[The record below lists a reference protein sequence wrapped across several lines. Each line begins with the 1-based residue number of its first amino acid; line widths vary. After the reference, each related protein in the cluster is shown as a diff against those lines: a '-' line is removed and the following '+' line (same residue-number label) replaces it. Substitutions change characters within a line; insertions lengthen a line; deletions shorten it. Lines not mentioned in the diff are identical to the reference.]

1 MRGRDFVDVYKRE
14 MACLKVLWRFQS
26 LCVRDIYTHTH
37 ITVFYCYCS
46 IKVRMKGFKIKI
58 YCFWPIQFF
67 FFFSF
72 DFISM
77 LHKTIHSNYVYL
89 KQRISN
95 ARCSRVCLFVFCD
108 FLNRILSTRGKFQLA
123 NNISLKETGRVYRV
137 VYKGHLA
144 V

>member
-1 MRGRDFVDVYKRE
+1 M
-14 MACLKVLWRFQS
+14 
-26 LCVRDIYTHTH
+26 RDIYTH

-46 IKVRMKGFKIKI
+46 IKVRIKGFKIKI
-58 YCFWPIQFF
+58 YCFWPIQ

-89 KQRISN
+89 KQTE
-95 ARCSRVCLFVFCD
+95 CSRVCLFVFCD